1 MKKGRMDAAYLKRLL
16 GKPSAGEYNILIAH
30 NPDYFPAYAEWGAD
44 LVLSGHVHGGIMRL
58 PLLGGVLSPALR
70 LFPKYD
76 GGLFQEGGST
86 MILGRGLGS
95 HTIPIRIF
103 NPGELIVVT
112 LEPE

>member
-1 MKKGRMDAAYLKRLL
+1 
-16 GKPSAGEYNILIAH
+16 
-30 NPDYFPAYAEWGAD
+30 
-44 LVLSGHVHGGIMRL
+44 MRL
-58 PLLGGVLSPALR
+58 PFLGGVLSPAFR

-76 GGLFQEGGST
+76 GGLFREKDST